1 MAKFLEKRV
10 ILISLQFSVFGKS
23 VFERKDMFLAPI
35 ISAHTRNMVQVKNYL
50 RSVQISH
57 SSKVI
62 VFNVAAK

>member
-23 VFERKDMFLAPI
+23 VFERKDKFLAPI
-35 ISAHTRNMVQVKNYL
+35 ISVHTQNIVQVKIYL
-50 RSVQISH
+50 RSVQISP